1 MERLSDDVRGYN
13 SRLNSGHGSAEPL
26 LRVES
31 LTVSTPDRALVSGF
45 NLSMAKGERI
55 GLIGESGSG
64 KSMTTTALMGL
75 LPEGVSA
82 TGSIRLAGHDLDLVG
97 APDKR
102 LRRIRGN
109 DMAMVFQEPLTA
121 LNPLMKVGPQVA
133 EIMLKHK
140 TVPSGAAA
148 AARAI
153 ELLADVKLPDPAEAA
168 KAYPHQLSGGQR
180 QRVML
185 AMALANDPALLLC
198 DEPTTALDVTVQR
211 QVLDLILESVQR
223 RGTGLLFITHDLSV
237 VANICDRVLVMHHGE
252 VVEEGSTE
260 EVFARP
266 QHAYTRGLLA
276 ASDLDATDEAGRLY
290 TVASAGGY
298 TPPAPDHVI
307 EEVPAAALHLAGE
320 PARPDDG
327 TASPGPAAADAAET
341 AAALGPAADGP
352 VVEPPADA
360 AAVSPAAEPSTSGA
374 AAASAPEKATV
385 PAEPAGAVAV
395 GQEHA
400 REAGT
405 PVIRV
410 RDLVRTYQR
419 QRTSLFGKRTEVEA
433 LRGISFDVATGQ
445 RFGVVGESG
454 SGKSTLLRILAGLDQ
469 PTSGS
474 VRVAGN
480 EVAGAK
486 ESELAELRR
495 QLQIVFQ
502 DPMGSLNPRMKVQDI
517 VAEPLLAPGQKVDS
531 ARQRRLVAEML
542 GAVGLPAD
550 AADRFPHQFSG
561 GQRQR
566 ISIARALICQPRVL
580 VADEPVSALDVSVR
594 AQVLNLLSD
603 LVDEYQLTLV
613 FVSHDLGVVRYI
625 CDNVVVMNRGQIVE
639 SGSTEQ
645 IYEAPRHEYTRTL
658 VSSSMSLR
666 AELAAREAAMSG

>member
-1 MERLSDDVRGYN
+1 MARLSDTAPV
-13 SRLNSGHGSAEPL
+13 HGGPDEPL

-31 LTVSTPDRALVSGF
+31 LTVSTQDRPLVSDF
-45 NLSMAKGERI
+45 NLTMSRGERI

-75 LPEGVSA
+75 LPEGVTA
-82 TGSIRLAGHDLDLVG
+82 TGSIKLAGHDLDLVG
-97 APDKR
+97 APDQQ

-109 DMAMVFQEPLTA
+109 DMTMVFQEPLTA

-133 EIMLKHK
+133 EIMLKHR
-140 TVPSGAAA
+140 TASSRAAA
-148 AARAI
+148 SAKAV
-153 ELLADVKLPDPAEAA
+153 ELLAGVKLPDPAEAA

-211 QVLDLILESVQR
+211 QVLDLILESVQQ

-237 VANICDRVLVMHHGE
+237 VANICDRVLVMNNGQ
-252 VVEEGSTE
+252 VVEEGTTVD
-260 EVFARP
+260 VFSRP
-266 QHAYTRGLLA
+266 QHPYTRGLLA
-276 ASDLDATDEAGRLY
+276 ASDLDATDADGRLF

-298 TPPAPDHVI
+298 TPPAPDHLVD
-307 EEVPAAALHLAGE
+307 EVPAAAVHTPGTGAKTTE
-320 PARPDDG
+320 TEAPAP
-327 TASPGPAAADAAET
+327 TTPAT
-341 AAALGPAADGP
+341 G
-352 VVEPPADA
+352 
-360 AAVSPAAEPSTSGA
+360 
-374 AAASAPEKATV
+374 
-385 PAEPAGAVAV
+385 PAEPAGAVVV
-395 GQEHA
+395 GPETTA
-400 REAGT
+400 PATTTLDAGA
-405 PVIRV
+405 PVISV
-410 RDLVRTYQR
+410 KDLVRTYQR
-419 QRTSLFGKRTEVEA
+419 QRTSLFGKRTEVPA
-433 LRGISFDVATGQ
+433 LRGISFDVAAGQ

-486 ESELAELRR
+486 EHELAELRR

-502 DPMGSLNPRMKVQDI
+502 DPMGSLNPRMRVQDI
-517 VAEPLLAPGQKVDS
+517 IAEPLLAPGQKVDS
-531 ARQRRLVAEML
+531 ARQRKLVAEML
-542 GAVGLPAD
+542 AAVGLPAD
-550 AADRFPHQFSG
+550 SADRFPHQFSG

-645 IYEAPRHEYTRTL
+645 IYEAPRHDYTRTL
-658 VSSSMSLR
+658 VNSSMSLR
-666 AELAAREAAMSG
+666 AELAAREAALSG